1 MVTAGLIKSF
11 QMPAGQAKT
20 VNTPGYRRI
29 LRSQDLKVFEEIANR
44 GAKVILSILV
54 IGLLND

>member
-44 GAKVILSILV
+44 GAKVILSI
-54 IGLLND
+54 